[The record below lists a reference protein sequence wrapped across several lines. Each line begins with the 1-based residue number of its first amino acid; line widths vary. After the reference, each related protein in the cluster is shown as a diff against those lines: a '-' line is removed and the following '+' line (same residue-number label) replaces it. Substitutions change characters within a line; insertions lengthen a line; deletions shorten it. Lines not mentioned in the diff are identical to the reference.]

1 MSTHAHE
8 PDVPTPAAAAPGI
21 AIDPVCGMTVDL
33 TKGKPA
39 HEHQGV
45 TYHFCSNGCRTK
57 FAADPAKYLKA
68 EPAKGHTHAGRHH
81 AHGQGA
87 APSKPAAAPAP
98 GAKWTCPMHPE
109 IIRDG
114 PGSCPICGMALE
126 PMTPTGNEG
135 PNPEL
140 VDMTRRLWVTAP
152 LAFIL
157 LVLDMAQHAFGID
170 LLPFLPPQEQQYLQ
184 LALAI
189 PAVLWG
195 GWPFF
200 VRGFDSLRTRNL
212 NMFTLIAIGIGTAFV
227 YSLVAVFAPEI
238 FPAEM
243 RDHHDLVAVYFEAA
257 AVITALVLLGQVL
270 ELRARAA
277 TSGAIRAL
285 LDLAPKTAWRVSA
298 DGHTEEAPL
307 AEVMVGDVL
316 RVRPGD
322 KVPIDG
328 VIVAGGSAIEEALIT
343 GEPIPVEKH
352 PGDRVT
358 GGTQNTT
365 GSFDMKV
372 DRTGAETT
380 LSRIVALVAEAQRS
394 RAPIQGLADRVSA
407 IFVPAVIAV
416 AAIAFVFWMIFG
428 PSPALAYALVAA
440 VSVLIIACP
449 CALGLATPI
458 SIMVATGRGAEAGLL
473 IRNAEALERMASV
486 DTLVVDKTGTLT
498 EGKPKLAGI
507 ETVRGFPED
516 VLLAMASAIEQ
527 GSEHPLATAIV
538 AAAKE
543 RGLRLDKAEGFAAV
557 TGQGVRGR
565 VAGRDVLLGNL
576 RLLEANGVQAKP
588 LAEAAQRRR
597 ARGETVMF
605 VAIDGKPAGI
615 LAVSDPIRPTAKDAV
630 AGLKAL
636 GLKVIMATG
645 DNRVTAEAVARE
657 LGVDAVNAEVLPEDK
672 SRIVTDLQK
681 AGARV
686 AMAGDGVN
694 DAPALAAADVGI
706 AMGAGADVAV
716 ESAGITLMGGDL
728 RGVIRARRLATATMR
743 NIRQNL
749 FFAFAYNTLGIPLA
763 AGVLY
768 PVFGLLLS
776 PMIAAAAMSFS
787 SVSVIG
793 NALRLRKAKI

>member
-1 MSTHAHE
+1 MSTE
-8 PDVPTPAAAAPGI
+8 TPARDAQAPSGSAPPT
-21 AIDPVCGMTVDL
+21 AIDPVCGMSVDV
-33 TKGKPA
+33 TKGKPT
-39 HEHQGV
+39 HEHDGI
-45 TYHFCSNGCRTK
+45 TYHFCSSGCRTK
-57 FAADPAKYLKA
+57 FAADPGKYLKA
-68 EPAKGHTHAGRHH
+68 EPAGAHPGHHH
-81 AHGQGA
+81 GHGGA
-87 APSKPAAAPAP
+87 PARPIAPPAP

-109 IIRDG
+109 IVRDD

-126 PMTPTGNEG
+126 PMTPTADAG

-140 VDMTRRLWVTAP
+140 VDMTRRLWIAAP
-152 LAFIL
+152 LALIL
-157 LVLDMAQHAFGID
+157 LVVEMAQHVFGVD
-170 LLPFLPPQEQQYLQ
+170 LLPFLAPREQQYLQ
-184 LALAI
+184 LAIAA
-189 PAVLWG
+189 PVVLWG

-200 VRGFDSLRTRNL
+200 ARGFDSLRTCNL

-227 YSLVAVFAPEI
+227 YSLVAVFAPDL
-238 FPAEM
+238 FPPEM
-243 RDHHDLVAVYFEAA
+243 RDHHGLVGVYFEAA

-270 ELRARAA
+270 ELRARAE

-285 LDLAPKTAWRVSA
+285 LDLAPKTAWKVNA
-298 DGHTEEAPL
+298 DGGTVEVPL

-322 KVPIDG
+322 RVPIDG
-328 VIVAGGSAIEEALIT
+328 VIVAGASAVEEALIT

-352 PGDRVT
+352 EADRVT

-407 IFVPAVIAV
+407 IFVPTVIAV
-416 AAIAFVFWMIFG
+416 AVVAFAVWLVFG

-498 EGKPKLAGI
+498 EGKPRLAGI

-516 VLLAMASAIEQ
+516 VLLAMAGAVEQ
-527 GSEHPLATAIV
+527 GSEHPLASAIV
-538 AAAKE
+538 SAARE
-543 RGLRLDKAEGFAAV
+543 RGLRLEKVEGFAAV

-565 VAGRDVLLGNL
+565 VAGREVLLGSL
-576 RLLEANGVQAKP
+576 RLLESSGVQAKA
-588 LAEAAQRRR
+588 LADAADRRR
-597 ARGETVMF
+597 VRGETVMF

-615 LAVSDPIRPTAKDAV
+615 LAVADPIRPSAKEAI

-636 GLKVIMATG
+636 GLRVIMATG
-645 DNRVTAEAVARE
+645 DNRMTAEAVARE

-672 SRIVTDLQK
+672 SRIVTDLRK
-681 AGARV
+681 AGAVV

-716 ESAGITLMGGDL
+716 ESAGMTLMGGDL
-728 RGVIRARRLATATMR
+728 RGVLRARRLAVATMR

-749 FFAFAYNTLGIPLA
+749 FFAFAYNALGIPIA

-793 NALRLRKAKI
+793 NALRLRQAKV

>member
-1 MSTHAHE
+1 MSTETHE
-8 PDVPTPAAAAPGI
+8 ADVPAPSGGARAT

-33 TKGKPA
+33 TKGKPT
-39 HEHQGV
+39 HEHDGV

-57 FAADPAKYLKA
+57 FAADPEKYLKA
-68 EPAKGHTHAGRHH
+68 EPARAHAGHH
-81 AHGQGA
+81 HGHGA
-87 APSKPAAAPAP
+87 GATIPAAVPAP
-98 GAKWTCPMHPE
+98 DAKWTCPMHPE
-109 IIRDG
+109 IVRDG

-126 PMTPTGNEG
+126 PMTPTADAG

-140 VDMTRRLWVTAP
+140 IDMTRRLWVAAP
-152 LAFIL
+152 LAFVL
-157 LVLDMAQHAFGID
+157 LVVEMAQHVFGLD
-170 LLPFLPPQEQQYLQ
+170 LLPFLAPQEQQYLQ
-184 LALAI
+184 LVLAA
-189 PAVLWG
+189 PVVLWG

-200 VRGFDSLRTRNL
+200 VRGAESLRTRNL
-212 NMFTLIAIGIGTAFV
+212 NMFTLIAIGIGTAFA
-227 YSLVAVFAPEI
+227 YSLVAVFAPEA
-238 FPAEM
+238 FPPEM
-243 RDHHDLVAVYFEAA
+243 RGHHGLVGVYFEAA

-270 ELRARAA
+270 ELRARAE

-285 LDLAPKTAWRVSA
+285 LDLAPKTAMRVRA
-298 DGHTEEAPL
+298 DGDTEEAPL

-328 VIVAGGSAIEEALIT
+328 VIVAGQSAIEEALVT
-343 GEPIPVEKH
+343 GEPIPVDKH
-352 PGDRVT
+352 AGDRVT

-407 IFVPAVIAV
+407 IFVPAVIVVAV
-416 AAIAFVFWMIFG
+416 VAFIAWMIFG

-458 SIMVATGRGAEAGLL
+458 SIMVATGRGAEVGLL

-498 EGKPKLAGI
+498 EGKPKLTGI
-507 ETVRGFPED
+507 ETVRGFPEE
-516 VLLAMASAIEQ
+516 VLLAVAGAVEQ
-527 GSEHPLATAIV
+527 GSEHPLATAII
-538 AAAKE
+538 AAARE

-565 VAGRDVLLGNL
+565 VAGREVLLGNL
-576 RLLEANGVQAKP
+576 RLLESNGVEVKP
-588 LAEAAQRRR
+588 LAEAADRRR
-597 ARGETVMF
+597 AQGETVMF

-615 LAVSDPIRPTAKDAV
+615 LAVSDPIRPTAKEAV

-672 SRIVTDLQK
+672 SRIVADLRR
-681 AGARV
+681 AGAVV

-728 RGVIRARRLATATMR
+728 RGVLRARRLATATMR

-749 FFAFAYNTLGIPLA
+749 FFAFAYNALGIPLA

-793 NALRLRKAKI
+793 NALRLRKVDI